1 MKKFLFYIGH
11 PAHFHNIKWVSKLLK
26 EKGHTVF
33 WVVRE
38 KDVLFDLVKEVEQEY
53 KITYIEETSPK
64 SKWDR
69 IKRILNRERLMFQ
82 LMRKE
87 KPDLA
92 IGTDLVITHIGKLL
106 NIPSIILN
114 EDDAE
119 AVPLFAKYGIKY
131 CTTNLAP
138 DSCSAGKYEYKTI
151 HYPSYQELAYLH
163 PNYFQP
169 DKSKVSQLYEEKDC
183 YFILRF
189 SSLNAHHDDGVE
201 GINDDRALQLIKIL
215 NPYGK
220 VWITSERALSKSL
233 EPYRIQIPPNEI
245 HHALAFADLYI
256 GDSQTMA
263 AEAAVL
269 GTPSLR
275 FNDFVGKLGYLEE
288 LEHKFQLTYGFKTS
302 DFVGLKEK
310 VVNLLS
316 KENRKEI
323 WLARKNKMLQMR
335 IDLTLFWLDYFENY
349 PEIQKKIS
357 NDKNYFDTFI
367 N

>member
-11 PAHFHNIKWVSKLLK
+11 PAHYHNVKWVSKLLK
-26 EKGHTVF
+26 EKGHIVL

-38 KDVLFDLVKEVEQEY
+38 KDVLFDLVSEVKQEY
-53 KITYIEETSPK
+53 KITYIKETSPN

-163 PNYFQP
+163 PKYFQP
-169 DKSKVSQLYEEKDC
+169 DKSMVKQLFDGKEN

-189 SSLNAHHDDGVE
+189 SSLNAHHDNGVE
-201 GINDDRALQLIKIL
+201 GINDERALQLIQIL
-215 NPYGK
+215 EPQGK
-220 VWITSERALSKSL
+220 VWITSERPLSKAL
-233 EPYRIQIPPNEI
+233 ELYRIQIPVQEM
-245 HHALAFADLYI
+245 HHALNFAKMYI

-288 LEHKFQLTYGFKTS
+288 LEHKYQLTYGFKTNE
-302 DFVGLKEK
+302 FEQLINRIK
-310 VVNLLS
+310 NLLIEPNLAEVWE
-316 KENRKEI
+316 KRKE
-323 WLARKNKMLQMR
+323 AML
-335 IDLTLFWLDYFENY
+335 IDCIDVTDFWYHLFLDNQ
-349 PEIQKKIS
+349 ILKK
-357 NDKNYFDTFI
+357 
-367 N
+367 